1 MGKDKKTPITIDDKE
16 YIFEDMTPEQQAM
29 VNHISDLDRKIASAR
44 FNLDQLQ
51 VGKNAFVNML
61 TESLKD
67 EQMNEVVQL
76 INEVGFPIAAALGLG
91 IFIWKLINRIVD
103 GMESKVS
110 TMDEKVEAQI
120 EQLENRLGT
129 KLDTQ
134 HGILVALIDRV
145 RSLDNELIRQD
156 TMIKTLLGVPQL
168 INSNKIA
175 KADRDDQRKD
185 QLTTVTEYVSI
196 CRPVGAQL

>member
-67 EQMNEVVQL
+67 E
-76 INEVGFPIAAALGLG
+76 
-91 IFIWKLINRIVD
+91 
-103 GMESKVS
+103 
-110 TMDEKVEAQI
+110 
-120 EQLENRLGT
+120 
-129 KLDTQ
+129 
-134 HGILVALIDRV
+134 
-145 RSLDNELIRQD
+145 
-156 TMIKTLLGVPQL
+156 
-168 INSNKIA
+168 
-175 KADRDDQRKD
+175 
-185 QLTTVTEYVSI
+185 
-196 CRPVGAQL
+196 